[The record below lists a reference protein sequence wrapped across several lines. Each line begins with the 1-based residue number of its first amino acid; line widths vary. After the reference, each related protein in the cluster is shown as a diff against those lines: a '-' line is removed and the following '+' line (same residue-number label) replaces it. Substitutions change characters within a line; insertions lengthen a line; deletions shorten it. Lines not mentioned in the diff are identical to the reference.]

1 MQVPSPAYGATPAA
15 FASPGGAPGPGPIG
29 PKLSL
34 EQLACIQAELDLD
47 PARGPRVFAANG
59 VDAAELARQMGEL
72 MGSFAGDSGNA
83 ARFEQLREYYRAIL
97 GPRG

>member
-1 MQVPSPAYGATPAA
+1 M
-15 FASPGGAPGPGPIG
+15 
-29 PKLSL
+29 SL

-59 VDAAELARQMGEL
+59 VDQGELTRQMSEL
-72 MGSFAGDSGNA
+72 IGSFSADAGKA